1 MKALVLKNVGK
12 IGIEE
17 IDKPS
22 PKQGEVLVHV
32 KCCGICGSDINRAYT
47 DGAHNMPL
55 VIGHEFSGEVVE
67 VGKDV
72 SESWI
77 GKAVGVFPLIPCKEC
92 DCCKKRKYEMCRSYS
107 YLGSRRDGGFAE
119 YVAVPEWNLIE
130 LSEDVSYDKAAMLEP
145 MAVAVHA
152 IRNVWNDKLDV
163 KKTNVVV
170 MGLGTI
176 GLFVTM
182 FLLDMGMKSV
192 YVIGNK
198 ELQKSKAIELGV
210 PEDNYFDV
218 GAGDVVEWINVNT
231 NSVGA
236 DVFFECVGKK
246 EALETGI
253 KISAPMGRICTLGNP
268 HSDMDIGRE
277 MYWRIL
283 RNQLTLVG
291 TWNSSFTH
299 EDEDDW
305 HYVIRRLQQGKL
317 SPEKLITHK
326 FRLENIIN
334 GFEIMRE
341 KNEGYIKVMCELSE

>member
-1 MKALVLKNVGK
+1 M
-12 IGIEE
+12 
-17 IDKPS
+17 
-22 PKQGEVLVHV
+22 
-32 KCCGICGSDINRAYT
+32 
-47 DGAHNMPL
+47 
-55 VIGHEFSGEVVE
+55 
-67 VGKDV
+67 
-72 SESWI
+72 
-77 GKAVGVFPLIPCKEC
+77 
-92 DCCKKRKYEMCRSYS
+92 
-107 YLGSRRDGGFAE
+107 
-119 YVAVPEWNLIE
+119 
-130 LSEDVSYDKAAMLEP
+130 
-145 MAVAVHA
+145 
-152 IRNVWNDKLDV
+152 
-163 KKTNVVV
+163 
-170 MGLGTI
+170 
-176 GLFVTM
+176 
-182 FLLDMGMKSV
+182 
-192 YVIGNK
+192 
-198 ELQKSKAIELGV
+198 
-210 PEDNYFDV
+210 
-218 GAGDVVEWINVNT
+218 
-231 NSVGA
+231 
-236 DVFFECVGKK
+236 GKK